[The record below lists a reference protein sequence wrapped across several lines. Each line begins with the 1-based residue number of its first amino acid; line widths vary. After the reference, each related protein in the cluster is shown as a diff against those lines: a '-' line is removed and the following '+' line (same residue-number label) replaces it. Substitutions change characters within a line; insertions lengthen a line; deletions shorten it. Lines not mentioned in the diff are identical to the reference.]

1 MSVISE
7 EYIMRRLYK
16 YVNSKAGRAKLAQR
30 RRDIYYNS
38 SFSSPGVMTRS
49 RVAAILQDI
58 RDEFIDTVI
67 EIIPSF
73 RAGGVTAVAGDIDE
87 QGYVEASLLI
97 DEGSLHRESLHYMN
111 SNLSI
116 GRGEGV
122 NDILALFTHGYTL
135 NKRPYGFWVRNGG
148 NSMTRIGA
156 LMHREPNLF
165 LSEFVQRMNEE
176 YIGQCVLALNDKYTM
191 QGGG

>member
-1 MSVISE
+1 
-7 EYIMRRLYK
+7 
-16 YVNSKAGRAKLAQR
+16 
-30 RRDIYYNS
+30 
-38 SFSSPGVMTRS
+38 
-49 RVAAILQDI
+49 
-58 RDEFIDTVI
+58 
-67 EIIPSF
+67 
-73 RAGGVTAVAGDIDE
+73 
-87 QGYVEASLLI
+87 
-97 DEGSLHRESLHYMN
+97 MN